1 MDNLAEHNPDIVEQ
15 VEELSLLQAESRLSE
30 IMTIIK
36 EHYRVG
42 SNGQLDPKLRAESII
57 IVDYIDKLKHDK

>member
-42 SNGQLDPKLRAESII
+42 SKGQLEPKLRAESII
-57 IVDYIDKLKHDK
+57 IVDYIDKLKYDK